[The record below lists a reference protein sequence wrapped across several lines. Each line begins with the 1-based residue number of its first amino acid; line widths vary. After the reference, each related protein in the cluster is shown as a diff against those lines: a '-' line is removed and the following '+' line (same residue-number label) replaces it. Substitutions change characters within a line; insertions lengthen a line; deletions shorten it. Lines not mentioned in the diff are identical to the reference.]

1 MSLGKGSIYST
12 SIRQKLNTKSSTE
25 AELVGVADVIPMALW
40 KRYFLES
47 QCYKFDG
54 PNIFQD
60 NQSEILL
67 EKNGRTSSSNRT
79 RHIDMSFFLVAYQLK
94 VGEVSFKHCPTDDMV
109 GDYLTKP
116 LQGAKFI
123 KFRDTII
130 NVQNG

>member
-25 AELVGVADVIPMALW
+25 AELVGVADVIPMELW

-60 NQSEILL
+60 NQSAILL

-79 RHIDMSFFLVAYQLK
+79 RHIVISFFWW
-94 VGEVSFKHCPTDDMV
+94 
-109 GDYLTKP
+109 LT
-116 LQGAKFI
+116 
-123 KFRDTII
+123 
-130 NVQNG
+130 N